1 MRQDVIRLR
10 PATMD
15 DADFLLKVKNDK
27 DVRAHSIV
35 THDKIKKRN
44 HMKWLRERLTDGK
57 TALFVI
63 YKDGKMA
70 GDVRFDG
77 GRETEIS
84 IRLLPQFRQKGIAT
98 AIVRTL
104 SFPGMMAKV
113 VEGNIPSLNVFVT
126 SGYKFRSYKDGAY
139 ILEKS

>member
-1 MRQDVIRLR
+1 MH
-10 PATMD
+10 

-27 DVRAHSIV
+27 DVRANSIV

-44 HMKWLRERLTDGK
+44 HMKWLRERLSDGK

-63 YKDGKMA
+63 YKNGKMA
-70 GDVRFDG
+70 GDVRFDC

-98 AIVRTL
+98 AIVRTF
-104 SFPGMMAKV
+104 SYPGMMAKV
-113 VEGNIPSLNVFVT
+113 VEGNVPSMNVFVT
-126 SGYKFRSYKDGAY
+126 NGYKFRSYKDGVY
-139 ILEKS
+139 ILAKS